1 MYLFEWFSSIG
12 NSIALW
18 FDAVQK
24 DFILNFITENRY
36 MHIVTGFGITL
47 QVSFLSVIIGI
58 IIGIFVALATLSNN
72 KLLKGVARWYT
83 DIIRGTPSVTQLLIV
98 YFVIFGSS
106 RLDKWIIASIAFG
119 INSGAYV
126 AEIIRAGIQS
136 IDKGQT
142 EAGRSLGLSGAQTMI
157 KIIIPQAVKNIFPAL
172 VNEFIVLI
180 KETAIVGFIGLED
193 LAKGGDFI
201 RSRTYSAFMPLVGTA
216 IIYFL
221 LIKLLT
227 KVFSMIEK
235 RLRKS
240 EIR

>member
-1 MYLFEWFSSIG
+1 MAEWFSSIG
-12 NSIALW
+12 NGIALW

-36 MHIVTGFGITL
+36 MHIVTGFGTTI
-47 QVSFLSVIIGI
+47 QVSLLSVLLGI
-58 IIGIFVALATLSNN
+58 IIGIIVALATLSKN
-72 KLLKGVARWYT
+72 KLIKGIARWYT

-216 IIYFL
+216 LIYFL

-227 KVFSMIEK
+227 KLFGMIEK

>member
-1 MYLFEWFSSIG
+1 MAEWFSSIG
-12 NSIALW
+12 NGIASW
-18 FDAVQK
+18 YGAVQD
-24 DFILNFITENRY
+24 DFILNFISENRY
-36 MHIVTGFGITL
+36 MHIVNGFGITI
-47 QVSFLSVIIGI
+47 QVSLLSVIIGI
-58 IIGIFVALATLSNN
+58 IIGIFVALATLSSN
-72 KLLKGVARWYT
+72 KVLKCVARWYT

-216 IIYFL
+216 LIYFL

-227 KVFSMIEK
+227 KFFSMIEK

>member
-1 MYLFEWFSSIG
+1 MAQWFMTWFEGI
-12 NSIALW
+12 
-18 FDAVQK
+18 QK

-47 QVSFLSVIIGI
+47 KVSFLSVIFGI
-58 IIGIFVALATLSNN
+58 IIGVFVALATLS
-72 KLLKGVARWYT
+72 KSKFLSTIARWYT
-83 DIIRGTPSVTQLLIV
+83 DIIRGTPAVTQLLIV
-98 YFVIFGSS
+98 YFVIFGAS

-119 INSGAYV
+119 LNSGAYV
-126 AEIIRAGIQS
+126 SEIIRAGIQS
-136 IDKGQT
+136 VEHGQV
-142 EAGRSLGLSGAQTMI
+142 EAGRSLGLSASQTMI
-157 KIIIPQAVKNIFPAL
+157 RIVIPQAVKNIFPAL

-227 KVFSMIEK
+227 KVFRVLEN